1 MNQKKSETQK
11 LKQPTGSRIV
21 SKIEAAAGSRIGL
34 VAVLQNLEKNV

>member
-1 MNQKKSETQK
+1 M
-11 LKQPTGSRIV
+11 KQPVGSLIV